1 VSYVLGR
8 WSAEYE
14 FSILLTSWEWTR
26 FILTVLCIN
35 IFLLR
40 SYFLYNLALW
50 TFSDCVCANLSRLRI
65 LSCSSELLFRSLE
78 DSILL
83 YFIRWVSDKRLDDLL
98 QVACVCART
107 QTINQYYSRYMFS
120 TAVHEKRHERFAKH
134 VMHKSKTLVLI
145 DIWII
150 SRSSCSSEIQAEL

>member
-1 VSYVLGR
+1 MSYVLDR

-14 FSILLTSWEWTR
+14 FSILLMSWERTR

-50 TFSDCVCANLSRLRI
+50 ALSDCVCANLSRLRI
-65 LSCSSELLFRSLE
+65 LSCPSELLFRSFE
-78 DSILL
+78 DSILP
-83 YFIRWVSDKRLDDLL
+83 YFMRWVSDKRLDDLL

-120 TAVHEKRHERFAKH
+120 TAVHEERHGRSAKH
-134 VMHKSKTLVLI
+134 AMHKGKTLVLI

-150 SRSSCSSEIQAEL
+150 PRSSRSSEVQAEL